1 MLHLWCKV
9 IRSIHGPSGGL
20 FDNTTVKYK
29 SGPWY
34 YIKKLKEDLQR
45 NGINLPLMFK
55 RKVGN
60 GQGTSFWN
68 DIWLGGPTLSS
79 SFPRLYRLDAN
90 PSCLVSERIPTASSP
105 SSPIVNS
112 VIGLSSPPGLIFH
125 WAWRRDIRTGHEL
138 EELNNLINLLAQAHL
153 SEQPGSWECTLN
165 NSRSFTVQGMR
176 SHITSLS
183 NLPVG
188 HPTRWNKG
196 LPIKININTWRVS
209 NGRLPTRS
217 NLDLRGIDLHLVRCP
232 MCDNDIETEEHVFVS
247 CPIAVNTWKQVLKWW
262 RVNYVSMQNLL
273 EVINL
278 ADHAPIEG
286 KHLHFFDL
294 VVQTTIWSI
303 WRYRNNTVFSLKRPS
318 KDLLLNEIKLTSFNW
333 ILSRF
338 KQSSLNWIEWCNYPC
353 NALSPHM

>member
-1 MLHLWCKV
+1 CKV
-9 IRSIHGPSGGL
+9 IRSIHWPSGGL

-217 NLDLRGIDLHLVRCP
+217 NLDLRVLIYIQLDVRCVIMILKQKS
-232 MCDNDIETEEHVFVS
+232 MCLYHLETS
-247 CPIAVNTWKQVLKWW
+247 SK
-262 RVNYVSMQNLL
+262 
-273 EVINL
+273 
-278 ADHAPIEG
+278 
-286 KHLHFFDL
+286 
-294 VVQTTIWSI
+294 VVE
-303 WRYRNNTVFSLKRPS
+303 S
-318 KDLLLNEIKLTSFNW
+318 K
-333 ILSRF
+333 F
-338 KQSSLNWIEWCNYPC
+338 KF
-353 NALSPHM
+353 